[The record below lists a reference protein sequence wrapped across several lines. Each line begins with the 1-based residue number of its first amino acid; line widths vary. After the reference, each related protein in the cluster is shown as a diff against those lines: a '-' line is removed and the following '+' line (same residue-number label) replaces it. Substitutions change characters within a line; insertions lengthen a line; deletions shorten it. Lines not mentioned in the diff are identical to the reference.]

1 MSYYLSIG
9 AKIAFLPFFFYIQP
23 PNYQTNMANARA
35 IEPVEVASGRKQQHR
50 EHMANAST
58 IEPVEVAT
66 QRKQKNREH
75 KL

>member
-1 MSYYLSIG
+1 
-9 AKIAFLPFFFYIQP
+9 
-23 PNYQTNMANARA
+23 MANARA
-35 IEPVEVASGRKQQHR
+35 IEPVEVAAGRKQQHR